1 MVAWPMTRRPLA
13 RWRGRAGDTVAGFL
27 ALAITWTGLAVPA
40 FAGTPSTEGGEPA
53 YTNRLIDSN
62 SPYLLL
68 HAHNPVDWYP
78 WGPEAFAAAKRENKP
93 IFLSVGYSTCCW
105 CHVAERTIYAN
116 ADIAALMNQWF
127 ISVKVDSEQRP
138 DLDQIYMLATHLLVG
153 RGGWPNN
160 VFMTPDM
167 KPFYAGSY
175 FPPADDPVR
184 GQPGFPTIL
193 RAIHKAWTE
202 DPDRVHGAADQ
213 VFAAMQSVQDQT
225 TGVPQE
231 PLRPS
236 AWRQQALAELL
247 PQFDTVHGGLGSPGG
262 TKFPQS
268 PVLDLLLEAYRD
280 SGDKEIL
287 DALTGALDGMALGG
301 VRDHLAGGFHRYSTE
316 ATWSL
321 PHFEKML
328 FDNAQLL
335 RLYAEAYRDTG
346 RELYRDVALSLAD
359 YLSGSMMA
367 EEGGFYTAL
376 DSQIDGV
383 EGVTYLWT
391 ENQVAEV
398 VGSTGAARFF
408 RTYALTP
415 MSQPAAAHGGNPMDH
430 EGGVLRVGRFELDQG
445 ARDETLARELAGL
458 APLRQRLLA
467 ARASRVQPA
476 RDDKIIVALNGM
488 AIRAFAVSGKILGK
502 PAYTGYARR
511 AAERIWRLAYDRQS
525 GSLKHEI
532 FRGTAQTGGFL
543 ADYAQLGSGFLAL
556 HRVTGEAIWLNRARA
571 LGATLLS
578 RFGKPD
584 GSLATGPNERDLP
597 ISPVDTEDNTVP
609 SGTSAAIALLFGL
622 GATTDDSDFTVA
634 ATQAV
639 HRVSGR
645 IAARPGGWPSAII
658 AAGQYLTDAPVA
670 EPPVLAQNQ
679 GFIENDGT
687 ENIEDDG
694 GFRVPDTADFVAASA
709 AVQSTPEGDVVTVT
723 LRIDPGYHL
732 QANPPSMDY
741 LIPTTVAFDNVTPSD
756 IRYPAPVQFRAEF
769 ADETLD
775 VYDGITDVVA
785 VFPRGTLEKS
795 LRGRVTAQA
804 CDDRI
809 CLPPAEIPITVP

>member
-1 MVAWPMTRRPLA
+1 MVGRPRTRRHGCA
-13 RWRGRAGDTVAGFL
+13 KAMVAGFV
-27 ALAITWTGLAVPA
+27 ALAIAWTGLATPA
-40 FAGTPSTEGGEPA
+40 FGRTPSTEGGEPA

-68 HAHNPVDWYP
+68 HAHNPVEWYP

-93 IFLSVGYSTCCW
+93 IFLSVGYSTCFW

-127 ISVKVDSEQRP
+127 INVKVDSEQRP

-175 FPPADDPVR
+175 FSLADDPVR
-184 GQPGFPTIL
+184 GRPGFPAIL

-202 DPDRVHGAADQ
+202 DPDRVIGVANQ
-213 VFAAMQSVQDQT
+213 VFAAMQSANDQA
-225 TGVPQE
+225 TGVAE
-231 PLRPS
+231 TPLRPS

-247 PQFDTVHGGLGSPGG
+247 PQFDPTHGGIRSPGG

-280 SGDKEIL
+280 TGDKKIL
-287 DALTGALDGMALGG
+287 TALTGTLDGMALGG

-335 RLYAEAYRDTG
+335 RIYAEAYRDTG
-346 RELYRDVALSLAD
+346 RDLYRDVALSVAD

-383 EGVTYLWT
+383 EGITYLWT
-391 ENQVAEV
+391 ESQVAGII
-398 VGSTGAARFF
+398 GSTGAARFF

-415 MSQPAAAHGGNPMDH
+415 MSQPAAAHGGTPVDH
-430 EGGVLRVGRFELDQG
+430 EGSVLRVGRDDGSNNTEKP
-445 ARDETLARELAGL
+445 ALARELAGL

-467 ARASRVQPA
+467 ARATRAQPA

-488 AIRAFAVSGKILGK
+488 AIRAFAESGKILGK
-502 PAYTGYARR
+502 PAYAGYARR

-532 FRGTAQTGGFL
+532 FRGTAQTDGFL

-556 HRVTGEAIWLNRARA
+556 HRVTGEAIWLKRARA
-571 LGATLLS
+571 LGTALLS
-578 RFGKPD
+578 RLGKPD

-609 SGTSAAIALLFGL
+609 SGTSAAIALLFDL
-622 GATTDDSDFTVA
+622 GAATDDSEFTTA
-634 ATQAV
+634 ATRSV
-639 HRVSGR
+639 GRVSGR

-658 AAGQYLTDAPVA
+658 AAGQYLTD
-670 EPPVLAQNQ
+670 EPLAKPSVLAQNQ
-679 GFIENDGT
+679 GFIANDGG

-694 GFRVPDTADFVAASA
+694 GGFRSPDTADFVAASV

-723 LRIDPGYHL
+723 LRVDPGYHV
-732 QANPPSMDY
+732 QANPPSMEY
-741 LIPTTVAFDNVTPSD
+741 LIPTTVAFEGVTPSD
-756 IRYPAPVQFRAEF
+756 VRYPAPVQFHAEF

-785 VFPRGTLEKS
+785 VFPLGTLGET
-795 LRGRVTAQA
+795 LHGTVTAQA